1 MNSRLYRV
9 LAGFLGVFVVIS
21 LAPRAPMIADAVVSS
36 AIWPAA
42 WAAMTG
48 FSLPTIDLTAVLT
61 SPLLDPAAA
70 LPLIVASMLTL
81 LLLGS
86 MTRRHLLARG
96 PRPRR
101 AAGQVTRHVIART
114 GDARVARAR
123 KDDSLG
129 AKIRQAATQGERA
142 PALARRFG
150 VSQDAI
156 RTATGRAVAGG
167 VIRSARTSPS
177 RPRGSEL
184 LSRAGGPSASTGAAA
199 LMGNSFRART
209 SPAGSTPGKR
219 IASSN

>member
-9 LAGFLGVFVVIS
+9 LAAFLGVFVVIS

-48 FSLPTIDLTAVLT
+48 FSLPAIDLSAVLT
-61 SPLLDPAAA
+61 SPLLDPAGA
-70 LPLIVASMLTL
+70 LPLIVASTLTL

-96 PRPRR
+96 PR
-101 AAGQVTRHVIART
+101 
-114 GDARVARAR
+114 

-129 AKIRQAATQGERA
+129 AQIRQAATQGERA

-167 VIRSARTSPS
+167 VVRGARTLPS

-184 LSRAGGPSASTGAAA
+184 LSRAGGSSASTGAAA